1 MMRLNVWGIKQ
12 LLCKHKRA
20 RVIDTRVVEK
30 DLVNKTAISI
40 ITYKCPKCGKVFEK
54 EYDCSYPYE
63 QSVILEI
70 DGEKMAEIVRYSLRE

>member
-1 MMRLNVWGIKQ
+1 MRSNLLKFKQ

-30 DLVNKTAISI
+30 DLINQTAISI
-40 ITYKCPKCGKVFEK
+40 ITYKCPECGKAFEK